1 VNFQLKATSEFP
13 QSIVLKYLA
22 VDEIPKIKAI
32 PGMRQRSVGIG
43 LTSTGLGLLG
53 GVGAILMATSN
64 WQKVQTSAGTTYGTR
79 DVKCALGMLLCVPGI
94 GLTIPGGIIWGLGE
108 KKIKKYRKGLLDNRE
123 KIIPKQVAPDAIP
136 IQERY

>member
-1 VNFQLKATSEFP
+1 MNFQLKATSEFP

-53 GVGAILMATSN
+53 G
-64 WQKVQTSAGTTYGTR
+64 
-79 DVKCALGMLLCVPGI
+79 
-94 GLTIPGGIIWGLGE
+94 
-108 KKIKKYRKGLLDNRE
+108 
-123 KIIPKQVAPDAIP
+123 
-136 IQERY
+136 